1 MHVFYNVYFMLRT
14 NNGLERFYRELNDAF
29 SVGHPSMVEFVSTIK
44 NNISMQ
50 KWTHHDR
57 ISKRK
62 EKAPV
67 REPVVFPVLPE
78 DFDAFVFLP

>member
-1 MHVFYNVYFMLRT
+1 MLRT
-14 NNGLERFYRELNDAF
+14 NNGLERFNLELNDAF
-29 SVGHPSMVEFVSTIK
+29 SVGHPSMVEFFVSTIK
-44 NNISMQ
+44 NISMQ

-67 REPVVFPVLPE
+67 REPVVFSVLPE

>member
-1 MHVFYNVYFMLRT
+1 MHVISNFFMLRT
-14 NNGLERFYRELNDAF
+14 NNGLERFNRELNDAF

-44 NNISMQ
+44 NISMQ
-50 KWTHHDR
+50 KWTHHER

-78 DFDAFVFLP
+78 DFDAFVLLP